1 MVCAGN
7 SASSNK
13 DWVIN
18 IVTKNNG
25 LFDIAFKN
33 LNNAWITM
41 TAIKLVNVPAINY
54 YIKAL

>member
-13 DWVIN
+13 DWSLN

-25 LFDIAFKN
+25 TFDIAFKN
-33 LNNAWITM
+33 LNNAWVTM
-41 TAIKLVNVPAINY
+41 TAIKLVNIPAINY

>member
-18 IVTKNNG
+18 IVTKSG
-25 LFDIAFKN
+25 SLFDIAFKN
-33 LNNAWITM
+33 LNNAWVTM

>member
-25 LFDIAFKN
+25 TFDIAFKN
-33 LNNAWITM
+33 LNNAWVTM

>member
-18 IVTKNNG
+18 IVTKSG
-25 LFDIAFKN
+25 SLFDIAFKN
-33 LNNAWITM
+33 LNNAWITI